1 MDRSVK
7 VDYLN
12 FTTRRSLP
20 DVISLF
26 SYLANPLQPDE
37 KGLYGYSFRMSS
49 PDGVMVLYS
58 AGRDDIHVQLSGR
71 ACDRDLFSL
80 IELVGPSDFVTRC
93 DIAIDC
99 IGSGFTCAEIWRLLR
114 GGSFSSVSSTIR
126 QVEGLLSR
134 PGQSE
139 GTVERLAQRVRKTRI
154 NSGHTIYI
162 GASTSDRMV
171 RIYDKGAESETGADW
186 LRFEIQLRRASANQ
200 FFLEGVKHEDFSD
213 KALSLLNRQLTL
225 YTEGQEAKIE
235 NRHHDRCEVH
245 SFWSLLTSKMEKL
258 ILQIPKPIKSVRN
271 ALRYVKNCGSTI
283 KMLKQVM
290 PDFNEFFESV
300 VDDAQLKPHH
310 KQIQDDY
317 AEVGHSRSDEY
328 ELYLMGCTV

>member
-20 DVISLF
+20 DVIALF
-26 SYLANPLQPDE
+26 SYLANPLQADE

-80 IELVGPSDFVTRC
+80 VELVGPSDFVTRC

-114 GGSFSSVSSTIR
+114 QGSFTSVSSTIR

-134 PGQSE
+134 SGSSE
-139 GTVERLAQRVRKTRI
+139 ESVESLAKRFRKTRV

-186 LRFEIQLRRASANQ
+186 LRFEVQLRRASANQ
-200 FFLEGVKHEDFSD
+200 FFLDGVKSDDFLN
-213 KALSLLNRQLTL
+213 KALALLNRQLTI
-225 YTEGQEAKIE
+225 YVEGQESKIE
-235 NRHHDRCEVH
+235 NRHYDRCEVH
-245 SFWSLLTSKMEKL
+245 PFWSSLTSTIEKF
-258 ILQIPKPIKSVRN
+258 ILQIPKPIKTVRN
-271 ALRYVKNCGSTI
+271 ALRYVKNCASSI

-290 PDFNEFFESV
+290 PDFEEFFECV
-300 VDDAQLKPHH
+300 VEEAVLKPHH
-310 KQIQDDY
+310 RQIQDDY
-317 AEVGHSRSDEY
+317 AGVGHSRSDEY
-328 ELYLMGCTV
+328 EVYLQGCCV

>member
-1 MDRSVK
+1 MERSVK
-7 VDYLN
+7 VDFLN

-26 SYLANPLQPDE
+26 AYLSNPLQPDE
-37 KGLYGYSFRMSS
+37 KGMYGYSFRMSS

-80 IELVGPSDFVTRC
+80 IELVGPSDYVTRC

-114 GGSFSSVSSTIR
+114 GGSFTSVSSTIR
-126 QVEGLLSR
+126 QVEGILSR
-134 PGQSE
+134 PGQSQD
-139 GTVERLAQRVRKTRI
+139 TIERLAQRVRKTRI

-200 FFLEGVKHEDFSD
+200 FFLEGVKSDDFYNKSL
-213 KALSLLNRQLTL
+213 ALLNRQLTL
-225 YTEGQEAKIE
+225 YAEGQEKKIAYE
-235 NRHHDRCEVH
+235 KAVRCEVH
-245 SFWSLLTSKMEKL
+245 SFWSSLVSTMGKL
-258 ILQIPKPIKSVRN
+258 ILQIPKPIKTVRN

-290 PDFNEFFESV
+290 PDFPEFFESV
-300 VDDAQLKPHH
+300 VEEAELKPHH
-310 KQIQDDY
+310 RQIQDDY
-317 AEVGHSRSDEY
+317 AEVGHSRSDDY
-328 ELYLMGCTV
+328 EMYLLSCCV